1 MSEQVEEAS
10 GLKDGDGGLL
20 LGCDEDTLPRQL
32 GRVLL
37 LKRLARG
44 GMGEVYLGAT
54 GGIEGA
60 ERPCVVKTIRREH
73 VTDRSFRARF
83 LDETRIQAQLQHPG
97 VAQILDSATTADGAP
112 YAVVE
117 YIEGRHL
124 GEVLARSNQLGVS
137 IAWADAVA
145 IGISFADALAHVH
158 ERTDAAGRPL
168 EIAHRD
174 LSPQNVMLG
183 YAGDLKLID
192 FGTAKGENRRSRT
205 VSGIVYAKPGYVAP
219 EVANQTPGGPP
230 ADVYAFGVMLWE
242 LLAGHRF
249 LQGDAVE
256 HQAMVAE
263 GRRPLPPIS
272 RQAGAPERLDAILTR
287 LTAKDLTQRY
297 ASARRA
303 VADLAELLKSAPA
316 LADGDRSVRG
326 RIAQLMARLY
336 PAEPARSRADFARR
350 VADAHREESA
360 KSARS
365 AAPGVPEPS
374 PQPQAASVEGAD
386 AMLSGTRYRLKKLLS
401 RGGMGEVWEAVHVD
415 LGRPVALKLIVEEAS
430 RSPEARQKFRA
441 EARAVARLD
450 HPGLVKIHDFGV
462 SAQGRCYCAMELLA
476 GETLEERLERGP
488 LPWQKAVAL
497 TIEAA
502 SALAAAHAAGV
513 VHRDITPSNL
523 FLTAQGTVKLID
535 FGVSS
540 SLERPSDSSL
550 GVPLV
555 VGTPEYISPE
565 QAAGATADARSDLYS
580 LGVVLYQALTGTV
593 PHPLGPG
600 GSPTLAALL
609 TAKITVTPQRPSLCN
624 TVSAIPPRLD
634 RIVLGALERDADRR
648 PKAASALAAELEELL
663 HQGPRQQ
670 PRIMMALASAVV
682 LGAGALL
689 ALISTTS
696 SSEAPAQARAAEVQA
711 VDIERLV
718 EAVQKAPATSPPPA
732 APAMPDLPDTD
743 ANADDLEVEVAEV
756 LALAERG
763 QKIRAHHRMKE
774 LGGLHPASPRV
785 QAALVTTARGVAA
798 WGEAMQAARRW
809 VELEPSAAGYLALAK
824 LQRATLDPTATETLG
839 RVLALEPQ
847 HAEARRLLDAYSQK
861 RVAAR

>member
-1 MSEQVEEAS
+1 MSDTVEESLVRRDA
-10 GLKDGDGGLL
+10 DGALL
-20 LGCDEDTLPRQL
+20 VGCDEDALPRQL

-44 GMGEVYLGAT
+44 GMGEVYLGAS

-97 VAQILDSATTADGAP
+97 VAQILDSATTEDGAP

-124 GEVLARSNQLGVS
+124 GEVLARSNQLGVG
-137 IAWADAVA
+137 IGWADAVA
-145 IGISFADALAHVH
+145 IGISFGDALAHVH
-158 ERTDAAGRPL
+158 ERTDAGGRPL

-205 VSGIVYAKPGYVAP
+205 VAGIVYAKPGYVAP
-219 EVANQTPGGPP
+219 EVANQTPGGAP
-230 ADVYAFGVMLWE
+230 ADLYAFGVMLWE

-263 GRRPLPPIS
+263 GRRPLPPLA
-272 RQAGAPERLDAILTR
+272 RTCGAPERLDTILTR
-287 LTAKDLTQRY
+287 LTAKDLDQRY

-303 VADLAELLKSAPA
+303 VSDLAELLKSAPP

-350 VADAHREESA
+350 VAEAHRDVSERD
-360 KSARS
+360 ARV
-365 AAPGVPEPS
+365 ARPGVPEPS
-374 PQPQAASVEGAD
+374 PQPAAVGAEAAD
-386 AMLSGTRYRLKKLLS
+386 GLLPGTRYRLVEVLS
-401 RGGMGEVWEAVHVD
+401 RGGMGEVWQAIHVD
-415 LGRPVALKLIVEEAS
+415 LGRPVALKLIVEESS
-430 RSPEARQKFRA
+430 RSPEARQRFRA

-462 SAQGRCYCAMELLA
+462 SADGRCYCAMELLA
-476 GETLEERLERGP
+476 GETLEQRLERGP
-488 LPWQKAVAL
+488 LPWHQAVSL

-502 SALAAAHAAGV
+502 NALAAAHAAGV

-523 FLTAQGTVKLID
+523 FLTQQGTVKLID
-535 FGVSS
+535 FGVAG
-540 SLERPSDSSL
+540 SLERSSDAAQ
-550 GVPLV
+550 GAPLV

-565 QAAGATADARSDLYS
+565 QAAGAAADARSDLYS
-580 LGVVLYQALTGTV
+580 LGVVLYQALTGSV

-609 TAKITVTPQRPSLCN
+609 TAKITITPQKPSLRAADGS
-624 TVSAIPPRLD
+624 VPARLD
-634 RIVLGALERDADRR
+634 QLVLSALERDADRR
-648 PKAASALAAELEELL
+648 PASATAFASDLEGLL
-663 HQGPRQQ
+663 RDGPRRR
-670 PRIMMALASAVV
+670 PRVAMALASALT
-682 LGAGALL
+682 LGVGL
-689 ALISTTS
+689 ALGLGSALS
-696 SSEAPAQARAAEVQA
+696 FGGAAPATVATVEP

-718 EAVQKAPATSPPPA
+718 EAVQKAPVPSAIEV
-732 APAMPDLPDTD
+732 APEVEMPDVDGSEG
-743 ANADDLEVEVAEV
+743 DLELEIEEV
-756 LALAERG
+756 LAASGRG

-774 LGGLHPASPRV
+774 LSALHPGSVAV
-785 QAALVTTARGVAA
+785 QKALVTTARGVAA
-798 WGEAMQAARRW
+798 WGEAMQAAQRW
-809 VELEPSAAGYLALAK
+809 VELEPSADGYLALAK
-824 LQRATLDPTATETLG
+824 LQRATLDPAATETLG
-839 RVLALEPQ
+839 RVLALEPE
-847 HAEARRLLDAYSQK
+847 HPEARKLLEVYSQK